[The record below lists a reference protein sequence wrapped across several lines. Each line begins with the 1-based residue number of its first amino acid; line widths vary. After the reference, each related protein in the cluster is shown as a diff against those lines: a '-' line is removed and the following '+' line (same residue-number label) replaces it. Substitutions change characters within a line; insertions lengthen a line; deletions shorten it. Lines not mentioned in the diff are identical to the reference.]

1 MKLLNQSLKYLSI
14 SILLIVSFWSVIF
27 YVNMIDEIHDSI
39 DDGLDNYK
47 LLIVQKADTDSTLLS
62 KRYFDESNYAIREI
76 SQSAAIRVKD
86 TYVDTLM
93 YMPDEDD
100 LEPVRMLTTAFEN
113 NGHYY
118 ELKVIN
124 SMVEED
130 DLIEDLFWAVF
141 WLYIILVVSIILIN
155 NVVLRR
161 LWKPFYNLLDQ
172 VKHFRL
178 GQSRNLPAV
187 TTKTRE
193 FNDLQQ
199 AVNTLLQHSL
209 ETFEQ
214 QRQFIEN
221 ASHEL
226 QTPLAVATNKLEL
239 LLEKGTLENEQAE
252 NISQV
257 LQMIERLVRLN
268 RSLLLLAKIENRQF
282 FDNQTVSVNEIIHQ
296 SVEDL
301 EDFSAFKNVKITVNE
316 TTTIEVFADVA
327 LIGIIISNLI
337 KNAIFHNVPDG
348 QVFISVDANKIRIC
362 NTGKNEPLN
371 AEKVFN
377 RFFKS
382 DAEQTGTGLGLAIV
396 KAICKL
402 YDFSVHYSF
411 EGGLHCFEVRFK

>member
-141 WLYIILVVSIILIN
+141 WLYIILVVS
-155 NVVLRR
+155 
-161 LWKPFYNLLDQ
+161 
-172 VKHFRL
+172 
-178 GQSRNLPAV
+178 
-187 TTKTRE
+187 
-193 FNDLQQ
+193 
-199 AVNTLLQHSL
+199 
-209 ETFEQ
+209 
-214 QRQFIEN
+214 
-221 ASHEL
+221 
-226 QTPLAVATNKLEL
+226 
-239 LLEKGTLENEQAE
+239 
-252 NISQV
+252 
-257 LQMIERLVRLN
+257 
-268 RSLLLLAKIENRQF
+268 
-282 FDNQTVSVNEIIHQ
+282 
-296 SVEDL
+296 
-301 EDFSAFKNVKITVNE
+301 
-316 TTTIEVFADVA
+316 
-327 LIGIIISNLI
+327 
-337 KNAIFHNVPDG
+337 
-348 QVFISVDANKIRIC
+348 
-362 NTGKNEPLN
+362 
-371 AEKVFN
+371 
-377 RFFKS
+377 
-382 DAEQTGTGLGLAIV
+382 
-396 KAICKL
+396 
-402 YDFSVHYSF
+402 
-411 EGGLHCFEVRFK
+411 